1 MNVDDFLAKLH
12 GVRPAGSGKW
22 TARCPAHDSKSGKS
36 LSVTVGEDGCIL
48 VTDFGGCTTEAVCTA
63 IGLTLADLF
72 PPKERPAGREIV
84 ATYDYTDE
92 KGELLYQV
100 VRFAPKDFRQRKPDG
115 AGGWVWKLGD
125 VRRVLYR
132 LPDVTEAVRVGV
144 PVYVCEGEKDVHAI
158 ERAGGIA
165 TTNPGGAGKWR
176 PEYSATLKGA
186 DVMIVADKDEP
197 GRKHAFEIAAALAGT
212 ASDIHVV
219 EAVEGKDAADH
230 LQAGKTLEELVPC
243 HPGSERLSDLPVIPL
258 SQLLS
263 EAPESTEY
271 VWWGYLAKGAIT
283 ELAAKPKVGK
293 THLALQIAASVT
305 KGYEI
310 LEHSTMTCPV
320 LYLTEQ
326 GRTSYASQARKLK
339 LGADWHVLLRASVR
353 SLEWDQVGELVHAYV
368 TQHHVGLV
376 IVDTLSDWAG
386 LRGDDENSA
395 GAALAAMSPLRHIAE
410 AGCAV
415 LAVRH
420 ERKGTAEI
428 GEASRGSSAFGGAMD
443 ILLALRR
450 TRGRGHE
457 NRRELLG
464 VGRFDETPPAVTVQ
478 LNGDN
483 RYHLVAFGEDARAKE
498 AEDLVLSVL
507 PVDEAWAMPESEVR
521 EKTELSHSTCSRAL
535 NDLAKRNVVGR
546 AKQTRED
553 GMGQVSVYWHEA
565 AE

>member
-1 MNVDDFLAKLH
+1 MRIDELLGRLE
-12 GVRPAGSGKW
+12 GVKRQSGGGFI
-22 TARCPAHDSKSGKS
+22 ARCPAHEDRKQS
-36 LSVTVGEDGCIL
+36 LSVGEGDDGRVLLTC
-48 VTDFGGCTTEAVCTA
+48 FAGCEPAKVCEAL
-63 IGLTLADLF
+63 GLTLADLF
-72 PPKERPAGREIV
+72 PPKERSAQREIV

-92 KGELLYQV
+92 DGELLYQV

-115 AGGWVWKLGD
+115 AGGWAWKLGD
-125 VRRVLYR
+125 TRRVLYH
-132 LPDVTEAVRVGV
+132 LPDVRTAVAAGL
-144 PVYVCEGEKDVHAI
+144 PVYVCEGEKDVAAI
-158 ERAGGIA
+158 EEAGGVA

-176 PEYSATLKGA
+176 PEYTAILKGA
-186 DVMIVADKDEP
+186 DVIIVADRDEP
-197 GRKHAFEIAAALAGT
+197 GRKHAFEVAAALAGT
-212 ASDIHVV
+212 AADIRVV

-230 LQAGKTLEELVPC
+230 LRAGKTLEELVPC
-243 HPGSERLSDLPVIPL
+243 HPGNERPSDLPVISL

-263 EAPESTEY
+263 EAPERPEY
-271 VWWGYLAKGAIT
+271 VWFGYLAKGAVT

-305 KGYEI
+305 KGYEV
-310 LEHSTMTCPV
+310 LDHATYTCPV

-395 GAALAAMSPLRHIAE
+395 GAALAAMAPLRHIAE

-443 ILLALRR
+443 ILLSLRR

-464 VGRFDETPPAVTVQ
+464 VGRFDETPAAVTVE

-483 RYHLVAFGEDARAKE
+483 RYHMVAFGEAARAKE

-507 PVDEAWAMPESEVR
+507 PMNEAWAIPESEIR
-521 EKTELSHSTCSRAL
+521 DKTELPHSTCSRAL
-535 NDLAKRNVVGR
+535 SDLVKRAVVGR

-553 GMGQVSVYWHEA
+553 GKGQVFAYWHEA
-565 AE
+565 AQ